1 MTPLGHALAYAAPPG
16 RYERRLKPARLL
28 RPAAELAAL
37 GLVVVSV
44 AVFGPSLQALS
55 AAVFCV
61 ALVVVSVTDL
71 EYRIVPN
78 RVVLPASLLVLGL
91 NMLRDPRPEWLLA
104 ALAVSAVLFLA
115 ALVNPQ
121 GLGMGDVKLAFLIGA
136 ALGWSAVPALTL
148 GIFAAFLPALAL
160 LLSGRGRKATL
171 PFAPFLALGALLGLF
186 FS

>member
-1 MTPLGHALAYAAPPG
+1 MTPLVRALAYAAPPG
-16 RYERRLKPARLL
+16 RYERRLRPARFLH
-28 RPAAELAAL
+28 PVAELAAL
-37 GLVVVSV
+37 GLVLVSV
-44 AVFGPSLQALS
+44 AVFGLSLEALS

-61 ALVVVSVTDL
+61 ALVIVTVTDL

-78 RVVLPASLLVLGL
+78 RVVLPASLLVLCL
-91 NMLRDPRPEWLLA
+91 NTLRAPRLEWLLA

-121 GLGMGDVKLAFLIGA
+121 GLGLGDVKLAFLIGA
-136 ALGWSAVPALTL
+136 ALGWPGVPALVL

-160 LLSGRGRKATL
+160 LLAGRGRKATL

-186 FS
+186 A